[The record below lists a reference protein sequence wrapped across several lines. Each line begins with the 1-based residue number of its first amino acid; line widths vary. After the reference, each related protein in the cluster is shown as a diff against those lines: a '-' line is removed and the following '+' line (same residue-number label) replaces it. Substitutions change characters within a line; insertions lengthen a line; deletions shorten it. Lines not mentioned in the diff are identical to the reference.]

1 MKHLTIN
8 IFVVAAMLFMGSA
21 DASAQGFLKKLKKS
35 VENVVN
41 STATQSTDQQTS
53 SSTTTATALSSAE
66 SSAKKSELLNDS
78 ISYIAKVT
86 YKTDANGDTLKNDDG
101 TLKKFVYI
109 YDSNGNAVDANTAKK
124 MVSSRLKAYW
134 AIIGKVGGGAALGVA
149 SALISGNSKDAVTS
163 GVAGGIA
170 GLALSGD
177 DMTKIKKLNKQL
189 KKYKKVIEDYQSNF
203 NDEGTPKDASVDLAK
218 IYPDA
223 ETVTKSAADI
233 DAEIAASKTAVDP
246 LEDFDPEKI

>member
-1 MKHLTIN
+1 MKRITIN
-8 IFVVAAMLFMGSA
+8 VIVIATMLLTGTA
-21 DASAQGFLKKLKKS
+21 NASAQSWLKKLGKAAKEAVS
-35 VENVVN
+35 T
-41 STATQSTDQQTS
+41 TATQTTDQQTTS
-53 SSTTTATALSSAE
+53 TSTAATLSSTE
-66 SSAKKSELLNDS
+66 SNEKKSELLNDS

-109 YDSNGNAVDANTAKK
+109 YDSNGNAVDASTAKK

-149 SALISGNSKDAVTS
+149 SALISGNTKDAVTS
-163 GVAGGIA
+163 GIAGGVA

-177 DMTKIKKLNKQL
+177 DMSKIKKLNKQL
-189 KKYKKVIEDYQSNF
+189 KKYKKVIEDYQANF

-223 ETVTKSAADI
+223 EVVTKAASTI
-233 DAEIAASKTAVDP
+233 DAEIAASKTQVDP
-246 LEDFDPEKI
+246 LEDFDPDKI